1 MKHLSLLV
9 AGLAVAGALL
19 AIAYGPAPKPPAVQV
34 TSQGPTVERLARL
47 MHLVTTR
54 VYIADVLTAEG
65 EGYRGAWLIKGDALI
80 GVNLRQVQITEK
92 DFQTRRATICLP
104 PPEVLQSRVDHER
117 TRTWEVRKTTWV
129 LWGGD
134 PDSLRDTVM
143 RQGQRLVAAAARLG
157 REPGPGPH
165 GRRGHPAGLLRGG
178 RLAGA
183 DRLAGR
189 CRTAVAGHPVDV
201 GDGAFTFTA
210 RSSATDSLA
219 ARGCSSPAPPH
230 DTAGYDRQG
239 VASAGLRRGPS
250 AAFFSIPVLGE
261 TLLMSHTVTIET
273 VVRDA
278 AAVRAACRRLSLAE
292 PVQGTHRLYSG
303 EATGLAVQL
312 PAWQHPVVAELAS
325 GQLKFDNFNGRW
337 GEQKHL
343 DRFLQAYAVEKA
355 RLEARKKGCVCT
367 EQTLADG
374 SIKLT
379 IQVAEGTA

>member
-1 MKHLSLLV
+1 
-9 AGLAVAGALL
+9 
-19 AIAYGPAPKPPAVQV
+19 
-34 TSQGPTVERLARL
+34 
-47 MHLVTTR
+47 
-54 VYIADVLTAEG
+54 
-65 EGYRGAWLIKGDALI
+65 
-80 GVNLRQVQITEK
+80 
-92 DFQTRRATICLP
+92 
-104 PPEVLQSRVDHER
+104 
-117 TRTWEVRKTTWV
+117 
-129 LWGGD
+129 
-134 PDSLRDTVM
+134 
-143 RQGQRLVAAAARLG
+143 
-157 REPGPGPH
+157 
-165 GRRGHPAGLLRGG
+165 
-178 RLAGA
+178 
-183 DRLAGR
+183 
-189 CRTAVAGHPVDV
+189 
-201 GDGAFTFTA
+201 
-210 RSSATDSLA
+210 
-219 ARGCSSPAPPH
+219 
-230 DTAGYDRQG
+230 
-239 VASAGLRRGPS
+239 
-250 AAFFSIPVLGE
+250 
-261 TLLMSHTVTIET
+261 MSHTVTIET